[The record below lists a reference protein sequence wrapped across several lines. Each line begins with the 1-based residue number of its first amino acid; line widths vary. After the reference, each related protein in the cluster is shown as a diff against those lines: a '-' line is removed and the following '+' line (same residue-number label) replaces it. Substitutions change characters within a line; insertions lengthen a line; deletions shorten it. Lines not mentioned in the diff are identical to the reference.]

1 SRSRERR
8 IRSCALGLRRR
19 DWRPFPQ
26 PSGAMPETLLFALLK
41 GIAVGVVIALPAGP
55 VGVLCV
61 RRTFFQG
68 ATYGFVSGL
77 GAAAADTVVG
87 FGISIVR
94 DFMLR
99 YQDWFAAAGGLFLLF
114 VGVRALLQARDI
126 EPEPVEGDAHLAAF
140 ISTFALT
147 IT

>member
-77 GAAAADTVVG
+77 GAAAADTV
-87 FGISIVR
+87 FGI
-94 DFMLR
+94 
-99 YQDWFAAAGGLFLLF
+99 FAGIFAK
-114 VGVRALLQARDI
+114 VGVSGGAGFLDIGTLVAGVFLGSLLWWLGLSFGIAGFRRVI
-126 EPEPVEGDAHLAAF
+126 G
-140 ISTFALT
+140 T
-147 IT
+147 